1 MATCTQIQKWPNVQA
16 KTVMSKDEALN
27 LAQEK

>member
-1 MATCTQIQKWPNVQA
+1 MATSTQTQNWPKVQA

-27 LAQEK
+27 LSQEK